1 VYDWI
6 TKEVKNMQ
14 VASKLTMDDYAAV
27 IGEFLLKHNQNI
39 LIVNR
44 KSTSKANIAA
54 TPLSMPRGAII
65 VRYEPDTERIFI
77 LRTALKEFCVN
88 RQITFNDLLAALNK
102 DKSFINNV
110 RTRIDI
116 GTDMHAPPV
125 EVLEFDALKLGVT
138 PTAPTTVPDDDAD

>member
-1 VYDWI
+1 ML
-6 TKEVKNMQ
+6 KEVRSEITPPANNAGAIVGDFLNRNMRNILVVDDQVDKRNNMQ
-14 VASKLTMDDYAAV
+14 ALPVREPWGDLV
-27 IGEFLLKHNQNI
+27 
-39 LIVNR
+39 
-44 KSTSKANIAA
+44 
-54 TPLSMPRGAII
+54 

-138 PTAPTTVPDDDAD
+138 PTAPTTVSDVDVD